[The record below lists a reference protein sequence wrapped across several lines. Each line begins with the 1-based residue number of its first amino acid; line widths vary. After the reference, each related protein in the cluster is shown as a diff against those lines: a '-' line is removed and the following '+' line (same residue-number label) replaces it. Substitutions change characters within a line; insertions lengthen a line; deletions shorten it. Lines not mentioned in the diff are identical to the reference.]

1 MEERQ
6 VAGAAGSSQ
15 NKAGEVTICIDHP
28 GKYCLPL
35 VVNNKNFCV
44 HKMDIEL
51 GDILTGE
58 YFLLI

>member
-28 GKYCLPL
+28 GKFCL
-35 VVNNKNFCV
+35 
-44 HKMDIEL
+44 EL
-51 GDILTGE
+51 FVETRNSHTMTSPA
-58 YFLLI
+58 

>member
-28 GKYCLPL
+28 GK
-35 VVNNKNFCV
+35 
-44 HKMDIEL
+44 
-51 GDILTGE
+51 
-58 YFLLI
+58 FLLRIIFLKTRNSFAMRSLG